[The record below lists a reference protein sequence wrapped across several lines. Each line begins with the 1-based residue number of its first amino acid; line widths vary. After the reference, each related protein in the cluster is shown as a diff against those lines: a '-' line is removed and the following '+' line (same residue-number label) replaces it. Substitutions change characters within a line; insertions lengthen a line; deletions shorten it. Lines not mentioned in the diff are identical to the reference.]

1 MHFEKKHKEKSK
13 MGLSLV
19 ILAAGM
25 GSRYGGLKQ
34 LDQMGP
40 SGETVMDYSVFD
52 AMRAGFD
59 RVVFVIRKDFEAEFK
74 EVIAKRY
81 ENKINMDFA
90 FQDLNDLPGNYTA
103 PADRIKPWGTGHAV
117 YAARHLLNEPFAVI
131 NADDFYGRDS
141 YVQLASYL
149 KNPPAAGKVRGC
161 IAAFQLSNTLSENG
175 SVSRGI
181 CSDDGN
187 GHLTKVVENT
197 KIYRRDGDGKIVSLM
212 DDGQEVELTGDEPAS
227 MNSWGFMPEIVGELE
242 KLFCDFLAEK
252 GQELKSEFYLP
263 FVMDSLINSGKAEIA
278 MRHSKDSW
286 FGVTYKEDRP
296 MVQQALNNLVASG
309 AYPGKLF

>member
-1 MHFEKKHKEKSK
+1 
-13 MGLSLV
+13 MGLSLL

-59 RVVFVIRKDFEAEFK
+59 RVIFVIRRDFENEFK
-74 EVIAKRY
+74 NVIAKRY
-81 ENKINMDFA
+81 EGKVKMEFA
-90 FQDLNDLPGNYTA
+90 FQDLNDLPGGFTP
-103 PADRIKPWGTGHAV
+103 PADRVKPWGTGHAV
-117 YAARHLLNEPFAVI
+117 YAARHLLTEPFAVI
-131 NADDFYGRDS
+131 NADDFYGQDS
-141 YVQLASYL
+141 YRQLAACLSA
-149 KNPPAAGKVRGC
+149 PAKTDKVRGC

-187 GHLTKVVENT
+187 GHLAKVVENT
-197 KIYRRDGDGKIVSLM
+197 KIFRKPDGVIVSAM
-212 DDGQEVELTGDEPAS
+212 DDGSEVVLTGNEPAS

-242 KLFCDFLAEK
+242 KLFTGFLAEH
-252 GQELKSEFYLP
+252 GTELKSEFYLP
-263 FVMDSLINSGKAEIA
+263 FVVDSLIQSQKAEIT
-278 MRHSKDSW
+278 MCHSRDSW
-286 FGVTYKEDRP
+286 FGVTYQEDRP
-296 MVQQALNNLVASG
+296 GVQKALQKLVDSG
-309 AYPGKLF
+309 AYPKQLF

>member
-1 MHFEKKHKEKSK
+1 

-59 RVVFVIRKDFEAEFK
+59 RVIFVIRRDFEEEFK
-74 EVIAKRY
+74 NVIGKRY
-81 ENKINMDFA
+81 DGKVKIEYA
-90 FQDLNDLPGNYTA
+90 FQDINDLPGNFKC
-103 PADRIKPWGTGHAV
+103 PEGRVKPWGTGHAV

-141 YVQLASYL
+141 YKQLAEYL
-149 KNPPAAGKVRGC
+149 SAPPAPGKIRGC
-161 IAAFQLSNTLSENG
+161 IASFILSNTLSENG

-181 CSDDGN
+181 CSSDND

-197 KIYRRDGDGKIVSLM
+197 KIYRRADGKVVSLM
-212 DDGQEVELTGDEPAS
+212 EDGSEVELTGNEPAS
-227 MNSWGFMPEIVGELE
+227 MNSWGFMPEMVGEIE
-242 KLFCDFLAEK
+242 KLFIDFLK
-252 GQELKSEFYLP
+252 VNGNELKSEFYLP
-263 FVMDSLINSGKAEIA
+263 GVVDSLINCGKAEIA
-278 MRHSKDSW
+278 MRYSKDSW

-296 MVQQALNNLVASG
+296 LVQAALKRLVDSG
-309 AYPGKLF
+309 AYPAKLF

>member
-1 MHFEKKHKEKSK
+1 MS
-13 MGLSLV
+13 LSLL

-25 GSRYGGLKQ
+25 GSRYGSLKQ

-52 AMRAGFD
+52 ALRSGFD
-59 RVVFVIRKDFEAEFK
+59 RVIFVIRRDFEDEFK
-74 EVIAKRY
+74 NVIGKRY
-81 ENKINMDFA
+81 EGKVKIEYA
-90 FQDLNDLPGNYTA
+90 FQDKNDLPGNFKC
-103 PADRIKPWGTGHAV
+103 PEGREKPWGTGHAV

-141 YVQLASYL
+141 YKQLAEYL
-149 KNPPAAGKVRGC
+149 SDPPAPGKVRGC
-161 IAAFQLSNTLSENG
+161 IASFILSNTLSENG

-197 KIYRRDGDGKIVSLM
+197 KIYRRADGKVVSLM
-212 DDGQEVELTGDEPAS
+212 EDGVEVELTGNEPAS
-227 MNSWGFMPEIVGELE
+227 MNSWGFMPEMVNEIE
-242 KLFCDFLAEK
+242 KLFIEFLNAR
-252 GQELKSEFYLP
+252 GTELKSEFYLP
-263 FVMDSLINSGKAEIA
+263 GVVDSLINSGKAEIA
-278 MRHSKDSW
+278 MRYSKDSW

-296 MVQQALNNLVASG
+296 LVQAALKRLVDSG
-309 AYPGKLF
+309 AYPEKLF

>member
-1 MHFEKKHKEKSK
+1 

-19 ILAAGM
+19 VLAAGM

-52 AMRAGFD
+52 ALRAGFD
-59 RVVFVIRKDFEAEFK
+59 RVVFVIRKDFEDECK
-74 EVIAKRY
+74 KVIAARY
-81 ENKINMDFA
+81 ENKINMEFA
-90 FQDLNDLPGNYTA
+90 FQDLSDLPGGFTA
-103 PADRIKPWGTGHAV
+103 PADRTKPWGTGHAV

-141 YVQLASYL
+141 YAQLAGYL
-149 KNPPAAGKVRGC
+149 KNPPAGNLVRGC

-187 GHLTKVVENT
+187 GHLAKVVENT
-197 KIYRRDGDGKIVSLM
+197 KIYRNESGQIVSL
-212 DDGQEVELTGDEPAS
+212 QESGEEIPLTGNEPAS
-227 MNSWGFMPEIVGELE
+227 MNSWGFMPEMVGELE
-242 KLFCDFLAEK
+242 SLFCEFLK
-252 GQELKSEFYLP
+252 KSGKELKSEFYLP
-263 FVMDSLINSGKAEIA
+263 FVVDSLINSGKAEIT
-278 MRHSKDSW
+278 MLHSRDSW

-296 MVQQALNNLVASG
+296 MVQQALNELVASG
-309 AYPGKLF
+309 AYPKKLF

>member
-1 MHFEKKHKEKSK
+1 MS
-13 MGLSLV
+13 LSLL

-25 GSRYGGLKQ
+25 GSRYGSLKQ

-52 AMRAGFD
+52 ALRSGFD
-59 RVVFVIRKDFEAEFK
+59 RVIFVIRRDFEDEFK
-74 EVIAKRY
+74 NVIGKRY
-81 ENKINMDFA
+81 EGKVKIEYA
-90 FQDLNDLPGNYTA
+90 FQDKNDLPGNFKC
-103 PADRIKPWGTGHAV
+103 PEGREKPWGTGHAV

-141 YVQLASYL
+141 YKQLAEYL
-149 KNPPAAGKVRGC
+149 SAPPAPGKVRGC
-161 IAAFQLSNTLSENG
+161 IASFILSNTLSENG

-197 KIYRRDGDGKIVSLM
+197 KIYRRADGKVVSLM
-212 DDGQEVELTGDEPAS
+212 EDGVEVELTGNEPAS
-227 MNSWGFMPEIVGELE
+227 MNSWGFMPEMVGEIE
-242 KLFCDFLAEK
+242 KLFIDFLSAR
-252 GQELKSEFYLP
+252 GTELKSEFYLP
-263 FVMDSLINSGKAEIA
+263 GVVDSLIRAGKAEIA
-278 MRHSKDSW
+278 MRYSRDSW

-296 MVQQALNNLVASG
+296 LVQAALKKLVDSG
-309 AYPGKLF
+309 AYPEKLF

>member
-1 MHFEKKHKEKSK
+1 
-13 MGLSLV
+13 MGLSLL

-59 RVVFVIRKDFEAEFK
+59 RVVFVIRKDFENEFK
-74 EVIAKRY
+74 NVIARRY
-81 ENKINMDFA
+81 ENKINMEFA
-90 FQDLNDLPGNYTA
+90 FQDLNDLPGEFKA
-103 PADRIKPWGTGHAV
+103 PAERIKPWGTGHAV

-141 YVQLASYL
+141 YAQLAAYL
-149 KNPPAAGKVRGC
+149 TNPPAANLVRGC
-161 IAAFQLSNTLSENG
+161 IASFQLSNTLSENG

-187 GHLTKVVENT
+187 GHLAKVVENT
-197 KIYRRDGDGKIVSLM
+197 KIYRRDDGVIVSAQ
-212 DDGQEVELTGDEPAS
+212 DDGSELVLTGDEPAS
-227 MNSWGFMPEIVGELE
+227 MNSWGFMPEMIGELE
-242 KLFCDFLAEK
+242 KLFIGFLEENGK
-252 GQELKSEFYLP
+252 ELKSEFYLP
-263 FVMDSLINSGKAEIA
+263 FVVDSLIRSGKAQID
-278 MRHSKDSW
+278 MLHSRDSW

-296 MVQQALNNLVASG
+296 SVQAALNDLVQSG
-309 AYPGKLF
+309 AYPEKLF